1 MRHSHLFCALGLC
14 LAAALPA
21 QAAVSSGTVTITGT
35 FSFDFDAGVVTVGL
49 DAPSDIFW
57 EQFTSTTRA
66 VMPVSSA
73 SVINLGV
80 VAYAGLDLAALSV
93 LPYGLAGIDGSNVGS
108 LLVPGDVFAVKTDM
122 GNYAKVRVTGPLDG
136 SKNNGLP
143 IEWETLAPVPE
154 PESLALWAAGLGGLA
169 LTLRRRQRITA
180 SR

>member
-1 MRHSHLFCALGLC
+1 MRHTRLLSSLALC

-35 FSFDFDAGVVTVGL
+35 FSFDFDAGVVTSSFS
-49 DAPSDIFW
+49 APSDIFW

-80 VAYAGLDLAALSV
+80 VAYASLDLAALSG
-93 LPYGLAGIDGSNVGS
+93 LAYGLAGIDGSDVGS

-122 GNYAKVRVTGPLDG
+122 GNYAKVRVTGPFDR
-136 SKNNGLP
+136 SMNHGLP

-154 PESLALWAAGLGGLA
+154 PERLALWAAGLGGLA
-169 LTLRRRQRITA
+169 LVLRRRRIT
-180 SR
+180 R

>member
-1 MRHSHLFCALGLC
+1 MRHTHFLTGIALC

-49 DAPSDIFW
+49 SSPSDIFW

-66 VMPVSSA
+66 VRPVSGA
-73 SVINLGV
+73 TVFNLGV
-80 VAYAGLDLAALSV
+80 VAYGSLDLAALSV
-93 LPYGLAGIDGSNVGS
+93 LPYGLADINGSDVGS

-122 GNYAKVRVTGPLDG
+122 GNYAKVLVTGPYDA
-136 SKNNGLP
+136 SMNNGLP

-154 PESLALWAAGLGGLA
+154 PESLALWAAGLGGLVLA
-169 LTLRRRQRITA
+169 RRRRMA
-180 SR
+180 R